1 LYATLILRC
10 VRHCVAIGVLGW
22 VMAVGSEVPAQS
34 PSALPGI
41 QANSNQVAGG
51 TLTNG
56 VLTLRLELREANWYP
71 ETDSTAPMKVFAFQ
85 EEGRAPQVPGPL
97 VRAPQGTLIKVR
109 LHNLLAAEAVVH
121 GLHSH
126 PGDPNDVIRVPSGEV
141 REVSFSAGAPGTYQ
155 YWASAG
161 GPVNR
166 GRPFREDSQLAGA
179 YIVDP
184 AGDVAPD
191 RVFVIG
197 LWRSQRNVVLSQDV
211 PVINGRSWPYTERLE
226 YKAGEPVRWR
236 VINATDSFHPMHLH
250 GAYYRVDSM
259 GDGEQDRVFEPA
271 QQRTVVTQSLVP
283 GETMSTFLTASPG
296 KWLFHCHLSAHFG
309 PEMIVENAL
318 HAGPKRLKEHGM
330 NHMAGLVMGITVV
343 GERAPTASHG
353 TVRKLRLVV
362 GERPAQDGLPAGF
375 GYELEEGEKA
385 SSGVATAPGPPVIL
399 ERGRPTEITV
409 VNHISEPTAVH
420 WHGMELES
428 YYDGVVG
435 WGSDGSNVTPSI
447 EPQGSFCAR
456 FTPPRA
462 GTFIYH
468 THMNDEEQLG
478 GGLYGALIVLDPGV
492 QFDPATD
499 HSFVFARSGP
509 DEFTGKRLI
518 NGNPNPAVLHWRK
531 GELHRLRLVSIAPNN
546 PVMVTLSGPAGV
558 LQWRALAKD
567 GADLPAAQAVT
578 QSARQVAWV
587 GETYDFEYQ
596 SKEPMS
602 LRLQIENIPDAL
614 LRWQVAQQIQ
624 IE

>member
-10 VRHCVAIGVLGW
+10 VRRSAVIGVLGCLTAL
-22 VMAVGSEVPAQS
+22 VSDVPAQS
-34 PSALPGI
+34 QSALPAI
-41 QANSNQVAGG
+41 QANSNHVAGG

-56 VLTLRLELREANWYP
+56 ILTLRLELREGNWYP
-71 ETDSTAPMKVFAFQ
+71 ETDSTAPMKVFASE
-85 EEGRAPQVPGPL
+85 EEGKAPQVPGPMIR
-97 VRAPQGTLIKVR
+97 VPQGTLIHVTLR
-109 LHNLLAAEAVVH
+109 NLLAAEAVVH

-126 PGDPNDVIRVPSGEV
+126 PGDQNDVVRIPSGEV

-161 GPVNR
+161 GPINR
-166 GRPFREDSQLAGA
+166 GRPFLEDSQLAGA

-184 AGDVAPD
+184 TGDIAPD
-191 RVFVIG
+191 RIFVIG
-197 LWRSQRNVVLSQDV
+197 LWRSQRSVVLSQDV
-211 PVINGRSWPYTERLE
+211 PVINGRSWPNTERLE

-259 GDGEQDRVFEPA
+259 GDGEQDRIFEPA
-271 QQRTVVTQSLVP
+271 QQRTVVTQTLVP

-296 KWLFHCHLSAHFG
+296 KWLFHCHLAAHFG
-309 PEMIVENAL
+309 PEMTVDNAL

-330 NHMAGLVMGITVV
+330 NHMAGLVMGITVT
-343 GERAPTASHG
+343 GERAPAASHG
-353 TVRKLRLVV
+353 SVRKLRLVV

-375 GYELEEGEKA
+375 GYELEEGGKA
-385 SSGVATAPGPPVIL
+385 SSGAASAPGPPVLL

-468 THMNDEEQLG
+468 THMNDEQQLA

-499 HSFVFARSGP
+499 HPFVFARSAP

-518 NGNPNPAVLHWRK
+518 NGTPNPAMLHWRK
-531 GELHRLRLVSIAPNN
+531 GERHRLRLVSIAPNT
-546 PVMVTLSGPAGV
+546 PVVVSLSGPAGV
-558 LQWRALAKD
+558 VQWRALAKD
-567 GADLPAAQAVT
+567 GADLPPTQAVI

-587 GETYDFEYQ
+587 GETFDFEYQ

-602 LRLQIENIPDAL
+602 LRLQIENVPGAL
-614 LRWQVAQQIQ
+614 VHWQVAQQIQ